1 MKRQISI
8 LLCLILILTVA
19 GCGNDAPSGK
29 QGSKQPAGVN
39 DVLQQGMAEADNKD
53 KNSSGPAESSE
64 PEIPQSTEIEET
76 NEEMAAP
83 EPSPAPDPDPTPD
96 DDTGTIDV
104 DLTVLSSTMVYS
116 EVYNMMFAPEGYIGK
131 TVKMKG
137 QFATYHD
144 ELTGNDYFA
153 CIVQDATAC
162 CVQGIEFV
170 LTEDYTYPDD
180 YPEIDSEICVAG
192 VFDTYQEDGFTYCT
206 LRNASLL

>member
-53 KNSSGPAESSE
+53 
-64 PEIPQSTEIEET
+64 
-76 NEEMAAP
+76 NEEIADP
-83 EPSPAPDPDPTPD
+83 EPSPAPDPVQVKAPIPD
-96 DDTGTIDV
+96 DDIETIDV